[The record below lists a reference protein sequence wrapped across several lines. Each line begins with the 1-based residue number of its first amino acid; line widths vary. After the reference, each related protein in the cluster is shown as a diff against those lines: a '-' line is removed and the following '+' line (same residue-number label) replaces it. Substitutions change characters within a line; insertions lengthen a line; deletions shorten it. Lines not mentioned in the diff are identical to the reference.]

1 MENKAPQI
9 LRLSYEADLCH
20 ATLRNDTAR
29 RIQAFLGLAPPSRNM
44 RLPLRQ
50 GRDDLSMRVSNW
62 DEEFVVEPQLVRKQY
77 LRRWFALD
85 LFSSLPYQLAA
96 IWIPNS
102 TPFRVLSLPR
112 LFRLT
117 VLFRRFDVFTNADA
131 SRVVKFI
138 IIFLF
143 FAHAMGCVWWLTGY
157 AAQFWRNS
165 GAILA
170 QLF

>member
-1 MENKAPQI
+1 MAASPDVG
-9 LRLSYEADLCH
+9 S
-20 ATLRNDTAR
+20 TAR
-29 RIQAFLGLAPPSRNM
+29 MTADMVVVSRTAINTA
-44 RLPLRQ
+44 
-50 GRDDLSMRVSNW
+50 

-165 GAILA
+165 A
-170 QLF
+170 QLFSRTSSSTGTSR